1 MKALDAQTAALTP
14 GSYHDFA
21 GLTALKTKAKEAGQG
36 DAPLRAAAQQ
46 FEAMFVQEIMRTM
59 RQSGLKGELLDSH
72 AMETFEGMFD
82 KEVSM
87 QMARRG
93 SFGMADMLVKQM
105 KRQESVAPAADDGV
119 ALQPTAD
126 QVLRS
131 RESAGLPMQRP
142 ARAHALPRD
151 GAAEA
156 EGVRPARPGLA
167 LPQIEL
173 RPLPGRGFSDTPGA
187 GRAAQE

>member
-59 RQSGLKGELLDSH
+59 RQSGLKGELLDSN

-93 SFGMADMLVKQM
+93 SFGMADMLVRQM
-105 KRQESVAPAADDGV
+105 KRQEPVAPDPQGETASI
-119 ALQPTAD
+119 PTGD

-131 RESAGLPMQRP
+131 RESVGLPMQRP
-142 ARAHALPRD
+142 AKAHALKR
-151 GAAEA
+151 GADEQ
-156 EGVRPARPGLA
+156 PGLA
-167 LPQIEL
+167 LPQMEL
-173 RPLPGRGFSDTPGA
+173 RPLPGRVPNGTPAADAAPTGA
-187 GRAAQE
+187 ARPSTE